1 MIVSS
6 LQMNIIP
13 GDPAANRE
21 KVKKL
26 VKEEI
31 ENNRPHVIVLPE
43 MWTTAYTLPEL
54 ANIADHENSETIPFL
69 QQLAAEHNVHLVG
82 GSIAYQKENDMFNRA
97 LIINNKGE
105 LVYHYDKLHLVPM
118 LDEPTYLTGGK
129 NKAQVFELDG
139 LKMGIIICYDLRFP
153 ELLRALSLEGAQVI
167 FIVAEW
173 PQART
178 DHWKHLQLARA
189 IENQVYI
196 VSCNRVGTY
205 NEVEFAGKSMTI
217 DPWGNVLAEGSQN
230 KEETV
235 RAEIHPE
242 QVEEVRKKV
251 PVFESRVPQY
261 YTYY

>member
-6 LQMNIIP
+6 LQMDIVP
-13 GDPAANRE
+13 GDPAANRA
-21 KVKKL
+21 KVE
-26 VKEEI
+26 VFIQKEVEQT
-31 ENNRPHVIVLPE
+31 RPDVIVLPE

-54 ANIADHENSETIPFL
+54 PKVADHQDSKTIPFL
-69 QQLAAEHNVHLVG
+69 QHLAAKHQTHLIG
-82 GSIAYQKENDMFNRA
+82 GSIAYQSGDDMFNRA

-118 LDEPTYLTGGK
+118 LQEPAYLSGGQ

-153 ELLRALSLEGAQVI
+153 ELLRALALEGAQAV

-173 PQART
+173 PEARRS
-178 DHWKHLQLARA
+178 HWYHLQIARA
-189 IENQVYI
+189 IENQCYI
-196 VSCNRVGTY
+196 ISSNRIGSY
-205 NEVEFAGKSMTI
+205 NEVEFAGTSMII
-217 DPWGNVLAEGSQN
+217 DPWGNVLAEGSQDQA
-230 KEETV
+230 ETV

-242 QVEEVRKKV
+242 QVTDVRRQV
-251 PVFESRVPQY
+251 PVFDSRVPDF

>member
-6 LQMNIIP
+6 LQMDIIP

-26 VKEEI
+26 VQVEMET
-31 ENNRPHVIVLPE
+31 NHPDLIVLPE

-54 ANIADHENSETIPFL
+54 KDIADHENSETIPFL
-69 QQLAAEHNVHLVG
+69 QNLASQHNVHLVG
-82 GSIAYQKENDMFNRA
+82 GSIAYQIEEDMFNRA

-118 LDEPTYLTGGK
+118 LDEPSYLTGGR
-129 NKAQVFELDG
+129 NKAQIFELDG
-139 LKMGIIICYDLRFP
+139 LKLGIIICYDLRFP
-153 ELLRALSLEGAQVI
+153 ELIRALALEGAQAV
-167 FIVAEW
+167 FITAEW
-173 PQART
+173 PEART
-178 DHWKHLQLARA
+178 EHWKYLQLARA

-196 VSCNRVGTY
+196 ISCNRVGTY
-205 NEVEFAGKSMTI
+205 NNVEFAGKSMTI

-230 KEETV
+230 QEETV
-235 RAEIHPE
+235 RADIHPE
-242 QVEEVRKKV
+242 QVQEVRKKV
-251 PVFESRVPQY
+251 PVFDSRVPEY